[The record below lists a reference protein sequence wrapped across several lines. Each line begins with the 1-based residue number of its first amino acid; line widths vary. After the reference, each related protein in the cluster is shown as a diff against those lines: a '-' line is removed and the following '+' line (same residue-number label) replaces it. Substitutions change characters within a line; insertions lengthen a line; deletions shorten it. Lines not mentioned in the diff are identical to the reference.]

1 TSAGPASVRLLVA
14 LNWLGLGGLLS
25 PSYQALQIPER
36 HGDLQIA
43 SPRMLQTAQERGLNV
58 QLWTINEQPSM
69 RRLFDLGAQAL
80 ITDYPDRALQV
91 LGRSPRI
98 GALPE

>member
-1 TSAGPASVRLLVA
+1 
-14 LNWLGLGGLLS
+14 
-25 PSYQALQIPER
+25 
-36 HGDLQIA
+36 
-43 SPRMLQTAQERGLNV
+43 MLQTAQERGLNV